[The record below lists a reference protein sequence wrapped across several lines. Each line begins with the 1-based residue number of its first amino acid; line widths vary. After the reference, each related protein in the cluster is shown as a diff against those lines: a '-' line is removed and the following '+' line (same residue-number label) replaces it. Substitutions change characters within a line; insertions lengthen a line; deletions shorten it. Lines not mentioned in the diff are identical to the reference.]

1 MSRDASIELVWGEG
15 LTKFA
20 MRIGELRMLEE
31 KRKAG
36 IVEILRR
43 MESESWYVDDVYET
57 LRIGLIGGGK
67 PPTEAYRL
75 VETYCANRP
84 IVESFLTAYG
94 VLGAGLRGA
103 PGEDDT
109 EKKPETATETETT
122 EEVTATV

>member
-43 MESESWYVDDVYET
+43 MENESWFVDDVYET

-75 VETYCANRP
+75 AETYCAARP
-84 IVESFLTAYG
+84 IVESFLTAYA

-103 PGEDDT
+103 PGEDAT
-109 EKKPETATETETT
+109 EKKTVAAEDQATE
-122 EEVTATV
+122 